1 LWYSFKVFLRRQPCL
16 PRAFIASLK
25 KGVQESEMLIRE
37 ERKTRLKTAIM
48 VLILSGIIGNLFGV
62 FLGAVLPEG
71 SLHDTLSKSKSFGLD
86 PPVSLDLWIVS
97 LSIGFNV
104 KLNICGLLFMFVG
117 LILYKKA

>member
-1 LWYSFKVFLRRQPCL
+1 
-16 PRAFIASLK
+16 
-25 KGVQESEMLIRE
+25 MLIRE

-71 SLHDTLSKSKSFGLD
+71 SLHDALSKSKSFGLD

>member
-1 LWYSFKVFLRRQPCL
+1 
-16 PRAFIASLK
+16 
-25 KGVQESEMLIRE
+25 MLIRE
-37 ERKTRLKTAIM
+37 ERKTRLKTAIV

-71 SLHDTLSKSKSFGLD
+71 SLHDALSKSKSFGLD
-86 PPVSLDLWIVS
+86 PPVSLDLWIVA

>member
-1 LWYSFKVFLRRQPCL
+1 
-16 PRAFIASLK
+16 
-25 KGVQESEMLIRE
+25 MLIRE
-37 ERKTRLKTAIM
+37 ERKTRLKTAIV

-71 SLHDTLSKSKSFGLD
+71 SLHDVLSKSKSFGLD
-86 PPVSLDLWIVS
+86 PPVSLDLWIVA